1 MLPRIRVKG
10 ATIVSMDPTLG
21 IIEAGDLLIDE
32 GKIIAIGRNVG
43 SWAVIEIDGRGMIA
57 MPGFI
62 NGHIH
67 LWQTALRGVAADWTL
82 DHYFGVL
89 IGRVVGLYSPQDV
102 YIGNLVGALDQ
113 INSGVTTLFD
123 WCHIVNTPAHA
134 DAAVDALRDA
144 RIRALFAYGTPMT
157 LFGTKEPHPADA
169 ARMRKERLSSGDAL
183 VTMAL
188 AIRGTD
194 FAPGTAEADIRF
206 ARELGL
212 LASFHVACAK
222 HGPRPQSMQSLA
234 EQRLLGPDV
243 NLVHANFLSPEEF
256 RAIANNG
263 ASVSI
268 TPEVEMQMGLG
279 LPPTG
284 AVLAARANMNI
295 GTDVVTGV
303 STDMFTQMR
312 FLIQTQRALTND
324 TFHKREAMPDKLV
337 MTARQALELATIKS
351 AQCFGLDGRIGSL
364 TPGKEADVVLLRKT
378 DINMRAAADPISA
391 IVLHA
396 GVANVDTVIVG
407 GDIVKQNG
415 KLTHRD
421 LPQRLAE
428 LERSSK
434 RLYEGFATDVSAA

>member
-1 MLPRIRVKG
+1 M
-10 ATIVSMDPTLG
+10 
-21 IIEAGDLLIDE
+21 
-32 GKIIAIGRNVG
+32 
-43 SWAVIEIDGRGMIA
+43 
-57 MPGFI
+57 
-62 NGHIH
+62 
-67 LWQTALRGVAADWTL
+67 
-82 DHYFGVL
+82 
-89 IGRVVGLYSPQDV
+89 
-102 YIGNLVGALDQ
+102 
-113 INSGVTTLFD
+113 
-123 WCHIVNTPAHA
+123 
-134 DAAVDALRDA
+134 
-144 RIRALFAYGTPMT
+144 
-157 LFGTKEPHPADA
+157 
-169 ARMRKERLSSGDAL
+169 
-183 VTMAL
+183 
-188 AIRGTD
+188 
-194 FAPGTAEADIRF
+194 
-206 ARELGL
+206 
-212 LASFHVACAK
+212 ASFHVACAK

-234 EQRLLGPDV
+234 EQRLLGPDI
-243 NLVHANFLSPEEF
+243 NLVHANFLTPEEF

-284 AVLAARANMNI
+284 AALAARANMNI

-364 TPGKEADVVLLRKT
+364 TPGKEADIVLLRKT

-407 GDIVKQNG
+407 GNIVKQNG

-434 RLYEGFATDVSAA
+434 RLYAGFATDVSAA